1 MLKFFVAFHST
12 RGLSLK
18 LRSLPSVL
26 PGEFGIGE
34 GGSPACGYQ
43 LEARRTPEFSS
54 IDKAT

>member
-43 LEARRTPEFSS
+43 QEAKGMQEFSS
-54 IDKAT
+54 IDKVT